1 MRNEIDEP
9 EDEDTSPEDVW
20 ADVPRAARD
29 YVYAAIDAMEAAA
42 VRDTEEARMRASIVF
57 EAKQLRE
64 ESNKLIVEEVNRPV
78 SDEELVALVR
88 ENAWRAARD
97 ALRALD
103 PDYCSSCGQV
113 HEPEKPHRDPKNMD

>member
-9 EDEDTSPEDVW
+9 EDDEDTAKGVW

-29 YVYAAIDAMEAAA
+29 YVYATIDAMEAAA

-64 ESNKLIVEEVNRPV
+64 GADRLVVEEVDRPV

-103 PDYCSSCGQV
+103 PDYCANCGQV
-113 HEPEKPHRDPKNMD
+113 HEREKPHRDPRNMD